1 MHHLLKQ
8 LFDFSFATLLV
19 VLSLPF
25 QILFPI
31 ILTIELKENPF
42 FFQKRSLAFNL
53 KHFTIFKFRTIK
65 KHSADK
71 LNHQKPQ
78 DIFVMPDLSSEL
90 TPFAKW
96 LRCNGLDELPQIYNV
111 LLGQM
116 SFIGPRPFMIEDLVI
131 IKDKFAE
138 QNTIREKI
146 KSKPGIAGMWQII
159 GDRKLGMDNLIGM
172 DLFYEENKSFL
183 LDMKILF
190 SSILLLVF
198 PKNSDAILPKITPIG
213 KLFSISHFE
222 FITDHRK
229 YLDGG
234 RGKKVSYK
242 LKMPLNWWYASD
254 SYTFFNNSKVGTAEG
269 ERKKLPT
276 ETFSKN

>member
-1 MHHLLKQ
+1 MHHIFKLLFN
-8 LFDFSFATLLV
+8 LSFASLLV
-19 VLSLPF
+19 VISLPF
-25 QILFPI
+25 QILFSI

-42 FFQKRSLAFNL
+42 FFQKRGLAFNL

-65 KHSADK
+65 KKYADK
-71 LNHQKPQ
+71 LKHHKPE
-78 DIFVMPDLSSEL
+78 DIFELPDLPSVL

-96 LRCNGLDELPQIYNV
+96 LRRTRLDELPQIYNV

-116 SFIGPRPFMIEDLVI
+116 SFIGPRPFMLEDLVI
-131 IKDKFAE
+131 IKNKFAE

-190 SSILLLVF
+190 STILLLVF
-198 PKNSDAILPKITPIG
+198 AKNSDTMLPKLTSLR
-213 KLFSISHFE
+213 KLFSMSHFE

-234 RGKKVSYK
+234 RGKEVSYK
-242 LKMPLNWWYASD
+242 LKMPLNWWYAND
-254 SYTFFNNSKVGTAEG
+254 SHTIFNNSNAGNAEG
-269 ERKKLPT
+269 ERKTVPT
-276 ETFSKN
+276 EIFSKN

>member
-1 MHHLLKQ
+1 MHHIFKQ

-25 QILFPI
+25 QILFSI
-31 ILTIELKENPF
+31 LLTIELKENPF
-42 FFQKRSLAFNL
+42 FFQKRGLAFNL
-53 KHFTIFKFRTIK
+53 KHFAIFKFRTIK
-65 KHSADK
+65 KKYADK
-71 LNHQKPQ
+71 LKHQKPQ
-78 DIFVMPDLSSEL
+78 DIFVLPDLSSEL

-96 LRCNGLDELPQIYNV
+96 LRLNGLDELPQIYNV

-116 SFIGPRPFMIEDLVI
+116 SFIGPRPFMLEDLVI
-131 IKDKFAE
+131 IKNKFAE

-159 GDRKLGMDNLIGM
+159 GDRNLGMDNLIGM

-198 PKNSDAILPKITPIG
+198 PKNSDAILPKITPMG

>member
-1 MHHLLKQ
+1 MHHIFKQ

-25 QILFPI
+25 QILFSI

-71 LNHQKPQ
+71 LKHQKPQ
-78 DIFVMPDLSSEL
+78 DIFVLPDLSNEL

-96 LRCNGLDELPQIYNV
+96 LRRNGLDELPQIYNV

-116 SFIGPRPFMIEDLVI
+116 SFIGPRPFMLEDLVI
-131 IKDKFAE
+131 IKNKFAE

-146 KSKPGIAGMWQII
+146 KSKPGIAGTWQII

-198 PKNSDAILPKITPIG
+198 AKNSDAILPKITPMG

-234 RGKKVSYK
+234 RGKEVSYK
-242 LKMPLNWWYASD
+242 LKMPLNWWYAND
-254 SYTFFNNSKVGTAEG
+254 SHTIFNNSNAGTAEG
-269 ERKKLPT
+269 ERKKVPT
-276 ETFSKN
+276 EIFSKN

>member
-1 MHHLLKQ
+1 MHHIFKQ

-25 QILFPI
+25 QILFSI
-31 ILTIELKENPF
+31 LLTIELKENPF
-42 FFQKRSLAFNL
+42 FFQKRGLAFNL
-53 KHFTIFKFRTIK
+53 KHFAIFKFRTIK
-65 KHSADK
+65 KKYADK
-71 LNHQKPQ
+71 LKHQKPQ
-78 DIFVMPDLSSEL
+78 DIFVLPDLSSEL

-96 LRCNGLDELPQIYNV
+96 LRLNGLDELPQIYNV

-116 SFIGPRPFMIEDLVI
+116 SFIGPRPFMLEDLVI
-131 IKDKFAE
+131 IKNKFAE

-159 GDRKLGMDNLIGM
+159 GDRNLGMDNLIGM

-198 PKNSDAILPKITPIG
+198 PKNSDAILPKITPMG

-229 YLDGG
+229 YLDDG
-234 RGKKVSYK
+234 RGKEVSYK
-242 LKMPLNWWYASD
+242 LKMPLNWWSASD
-254 SYTFFNNSKVGTAEG
+254 SYTVFNNSKVGTAEG
-269 ERKKLPT
+269 ERKKFPT